1 MAKSYY
7 KYQPHAAET
16 QVNWAEISGNFSKIL
31 QEEVRVREEKRGAI
45 DKASREFQN
54 TLNTVEQGQAAT
66 ANQWWLEGASQI
78 QQQMLMQDR
87 LLKSGDLKAKDYT
100 IMRQNLTDGT
110 DGLIGVFGAYNTE
123 LSERLERAEADESQ
137 DLEGF
142 VMETMENFG
151 NFQDTAIVING
162 ETANMSVADI
172 VGVKDG
178 IIEHNPNSIR
188 SINSLKG
195 LIAQRYDKYDL
206 DAATTKYADGVGVW
220 DTFERTY
227 GTAAYK
233 GVIMQMSD
241 PLNKGLTAKDL
252 MALGLS
258 SAQAADA
265 EAQFSVYAAGEDNF
279 VSKVMSNWSHVS
291 SILTNTI
298 NVDDKNEQY
307 TFTFA
312 EERGDNEI
320 LLVQDA
326 QGIVSAEYTPEQ
338 EEAVANR
345 IRQDVRNKLDRKITK
360 VTAVADYVQP
370 SAATIA
376 SGSKSDAQKDI
387 VGLWS
392 QAYYKPLKGKQQ
404 VIDAIMSTDR
414 AVAMGLKDLTITKD
428 KISFSYMKGNE
439 QFDINRPI
447 KANPTREDW
456 IQLGTEIHGL
466 ADIDESTIRAGRWPK
481 EYEYVDFVNPDGT
494 EFIVTSSRRG
504 YDPVV
509 DSKAVVM
516 DNLQSLKLGATEDAW
531 AKSIREATKGLNFV
545 TEIPWNSKD
554 KVYIYAPND
563 KEKASPFT
571 VESGTTAEDVIAWIA
586 QNVTKESADT
596 YVNQQQA
603 AGSGGGGASKY
614 DKENQ

>member
-1 MAKSYY
+1 M
-7 KYQPHAAET
+7 T
-16 QVNWAEISGNFSKIL
+16 
-31 QEEVRVREEKRGAI
+31 
-45 DKASREFQN
+45 
-54 TLNTVEQGQAAT
+54 
-66 ANQWWLEGASQI
+66 
-78 QQQMLMQDR
+78 
-87 LLKSGDLKAKDYT
+87 
-100 IMRQNLTDGT
+100 
-110 DGLIGVFGAYNTE
+110 
-123 LSERLERAEADESQ
+123 
-137 DLEGF
+137 
-142 VMETMENFG
+142 
-151 NFQDTAIVING
+151 
-162 ETANMSVADI
+162 
-172 VGVKDG
+172 
-178 IIEHNPNSIR
+178 
-188 SINSLKG
+188 
-195 LIAQRYDKYDL
+195 L

-414 AVAMGLKDLTITKD
+414 AVEMALKDLTITKNN
-428 KISFSYMKGNE
+428 ISFSYMKGNE
-439 QFDINRPI
+439 RVDVNRKI
-447 KANPTREDW
+447 QANPTREDW

-481 EYEYVDFVNPDGT
+481 DAEYVDFVNPDGT
-494 EFIVTSSRRG
+494 EFSVTSRRRG
-504 YDPVV
+504 VDTVEDPVV
-509 DSKAVVM
+509 STMNAVRSEFTGDLFNATESVVLAKIQPM
-516 DNLQSLKLGATEDAW
+516 LTKLGLTTAQANVASAYRIKVKNPKTGVTHIINTDEGATAAE
-531 AKSIREATKGLNFV
+531 GLN
-545 TEIPWNSKD
+545 
-554 KVYIYAPND
+554 
-563 KEKASPFT
+563 
-571 VESGTTAEDVIAWIA
+571 AWIA
-586 QNVTKESADT
+586 GQITTEAADRFVKLNT
-596 YVNQQQA
+596 
-603 AGSGGGGASKY
+603 SGGKKKLPGT
-614 DKENQ
+614 

>member
-195 LIAQRYDKYDL
+195 LIAQRYDKYD
-206 DAATTKYADGVGVW
+206 
-220 DTFERTY
+220 
-227 GTAAYK
+227 
-233 GVIMQMSD
+233 
-241 PLNKGLTAKDL
+241 P
-252 MALGLS
+252 
-258 SAQAADA
+258 
-265 EAQFSVYAAGEDNF
+265 
-279 VSKVMSNWSHVS
+279 
-291 SILTNTI
+291 
-298 NVDDKNEQY
+298 
-307 TFTFA
+307 
-312 EERGDNEI
+312 
-320 LLVQDA
+320 
-326 QGIVSAEYTPEQ
+326 
-338 EEAVANR
+338 
-345 IRQDVRNKLDRKITK
+345 
-360 VTAVADYVQP
+360 
-370 SAATIA
+370 
-376 SGSKSDAQKDI
+376 
-387 VGLWS
+387 
-392 QAYYKPLKGKQQ
+392 
-404 VIDAIMSTDR
+404 
-414 AVAMGLKDLTITKD
+414 
-428 KISFSYMKGNE
+428 
-439 QFDINRPI
+439 
-447 KANPTREDW
+447 
-456 IQLGTEIHGL
+456 
-466 ADIDESTIRAGRWPK
+466 
-481 EYEYVDFVNPDGT
+481 
-494 EFIVTSSRRG
+494 
-504 YDPVV
+504 
-509 DSKAVVM
+509 
-516 DNLQSLKLGATEDAW
+516 
-531 AKSIREATKGLNFV
+531 
-545 TEIPWNSKD
+545 
-554 KVYIYAPND
+554 
-563 KEKASPFT
+563 
-571 VESGTTAEDVIAWIA
+571 
-586 QNVTKESADT
+586 
-596 YVNQQQA
+596 
-603 AGSGGGGASKY
+603 
-614 DKENQ
+614 